1 MSTVLPQVLLLV
13 HIIGGSV
20 ALLCAGGALVTKK
33 GGPDHR
39 FFGKGYVAGMTAV
52 FLSALPLA
60 AFQANLFLLL
70 IAFFSFYLVFS
81 GFRFARNKTGA
92 PGGQDWIA
100 VGFAVLSGVGM
111 WGLGYFLFKS
121 ANNQWVTLIVFGTL
135 GTLLGVSDGVAWI
148 KGALTG
154 RKRIARHLTNML
166 AGTIS
171 TVTAVLV
178 VNVATDPPWI
188 AWIAPTIV
196 ITPFIIYWTRR
207 TLSAGYN

>member
-1 MSTVLPQVLLLV
+1 
-13 HIIGGSV
+13 
-20 ALLCAGGALVTKK
+20 
-33 GGPDHR
+33 
-39 FFGKGYVAGMTAV
+39 
-52 FLSALPLA
+52 
-60 AFQANLFLLL
+60 
-70 IAFFSFYLVFS
+70 
-81 GFRFARNKTGA
+81 
-92 PGGQDWIA
+92 
-100 VGFAVLSGVGM
+100 M

-121 ANNQWVTLIVFGTL
+121 GNNQWVTLNVFGTL

-154 RKRIARHLTNML
+154 RTRIAGHLTNML

-188 AWIAPTIV
+188 APTIV
-196 ITPFIIYWTRR
+196 ITPFIICWNRR

>member
-1 MSTVLPQVLLLV
+1 
-13 HIIGGSV
+13 
-20 ALLCAGGALVTKK
+20 
-33 GGPDHR
+33 
-39 FFGKGYVAGMTAV
+39 
-52 FLSALPLA
+52 
-60 AFQANLFLLL
+60 
-70 IAFFSFYLVFS
+70 
-81 GFRFARNKTGA
+81 
-92 PGGQDWIA
+92 
-100 VGFAVLSGVGM
+100 M

-121 ANNQWVTLIVFGTL
+121 ENNQWVTLIVFGTL
-135 GTLLGVSDGVAWI
+135 GTLLGASDGAAWI

-154 RKRIARHLTNML
+154 RKRIGRHLTNML

-196 ITPFIIYWTRR
+196 ITPFIIYWNRR